1 MAAPLTNSAISR
13 LLIAQQHEDRG
24 AVAFLTMVLD
34 KLWTAAWAHGNQQR
48 CATLMDLLVKSRAP
62 ARLTLLQRP

>member
-13 LLIAQQHEDRG
+13 LLIAQQHDHR
-24 AVAFLTMVLD
+24 VVVSFLTMVLD
-34 KLWTAAWAHGNQQR
+34 KLWTAAWAHGDQQR
-48 CATLMDLLVKSRAP
+48 CATLMNVLVKSKAP